1 MGFEEI
7 GEGVERGCH
16 WIYDD
21 VGCFVEE
28 QAGLLVV
35 GKVMR
40 EAKHSSIGVATH
52 RSQVIY

>member
-1 MGFEEI
+1 VGFEEI
-7 GEGVERGCH
+7 GKGVETGRH

-21 VGCFVEE
+21 MGCFVEE

-35 GKVMR
+35 GKVVR
-40 EAKHSSIGVATH
+40 EAKHSSIGVPTH